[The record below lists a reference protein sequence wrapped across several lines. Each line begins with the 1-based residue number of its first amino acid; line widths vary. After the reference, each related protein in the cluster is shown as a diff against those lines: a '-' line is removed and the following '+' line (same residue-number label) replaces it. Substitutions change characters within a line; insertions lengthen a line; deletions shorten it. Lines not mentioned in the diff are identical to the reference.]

1 VAASPLARTLGAP
14 LDRAGRVKVEP
25 TLTVPGHE
33 DVFVIG
39 DLASLVQDGKP
50 VPGVAPAA
58 MQMGRHVGRSILR
71 RLKGQPLE
79 PFRYHDRGSF
89 AVIGRGSAVGLL
101 FNKYR
106 LKGKPAWWMWL
117 GVHITFLI
125 GFRNKVAVMLDWAYT
140 YFTKRRDVR
149 LITGL
154 HANRLPPLQPRTPPE
169 HEPAHVH

>member
-1 VAASPLARTLGAP
+1 
-14 LDRAGRVKVEP
+14 VKVEP

-58 MQMGRHVGRSILR
+58 MEMGRYVGRSILR
-71 RLKGQPLE
+71 RLKGKPLE
-79 PFRYHDRGSF
+79 PFRYQDRGTF
-89 AVIGRGSAVGLL
+89 AVIGRGSAVGVL

-106 LKGKPAWWMWL
+106 LAGRPAWLLWL

-125 GFRNKVAVMLDWAYT
+125 GFRNKVSVLLQWAFT

-154 HANRLPPLQPRTPPE
+154 HANRLPPMQPWPE
-169 HEPAHVH
+169 QEPVHVH